1 MSFLSVS
8 CLFRQG
14 YRVHLMN
21 LTMKVIQQQQQ
32 EQQMV
37 VVTVI
42 EVVLV
47 VSYPAL
53 TMMRCLC
60 LLLPSRYC
68 DFPVKIIDFF
78 SKLDFHSILPM
89 TRPTTFT
96 WNFPLIFLTGG
107 FGKAHC
113 YLYGKWLNM
122 LK

>member
-68 DFPVKIIDFF
+68 AFPVKIIDFS

-89 TRPTTFT
+89 TRPEISLLFVLI
-96 WNFPLIFLTGG
+96 PLEIHIWQSSLEFQQLLHGIF
-107 FGKAHC
+107 H
-113 YLYGKWLNM
+113 
-122 LK
+122 